1 VGFVV
6 KRQRT
11 LANAALWL
19 VVVVTVDIA
28 IHVSAAASQVPE
40 SSPADS
46 IRCWWKSGTS
56 AVYIGERFPVT
67 LTCRIVD
74 TAAVRVSVDES
85 TLDSAAVQLS
95 PFDVMDGTRY
105 QDLLGDGHRFF
116 QYRYSLRIIADDLFG
131 REVNIPPL
139 DIRYR
144 EQRAAGQGPA
154 VEGPERSYRLPA
166 LPVRVTALASPQ
178 AVDIRDAP
186 AETFG
191 EIQGRRLRGSV
202 AFAFAALLFSAALG
216 CVVLA
221 ASGVRRGYPAPSRAI
236 RLSENQILQSAT
248 RELERLRQDVDQTE
262 WTQDGIGR
270 ALAAARLGM
279 AIAMGQR
286 PPQTLVEEDARSQ
299 DGTLIIRRGVVRPSW
314 LMVSAS
320 VTPGTL
326 TAEPASRGNRSAGGA
341 GRRASVLF
349 EDFRGPLNVFT
360 AARYGRDGRT
370 RAELDQ
376 AVNDVL
382 VLLRRMHAE
391 RSWRNRAPKAIAHA
405 IERRR
410 RWFR

>member
-1 VGFVV
+1 
-6 KRQRT
+6 
-11 LANAALWL
+11 
-19 VVVVTVDIA
+19 
-28 IHVSAAASQVPE
+28 
-40 SSPADS
+40 
-46 IRCWWKSGTS
+46 
-56 AVYIGERFPVT
+56 
-67 LTCRIVD
+67 
-74 TAAVRVSVDES
+74 
-85 TLDSAAVQLS
+85 
-95 PFDVMDGTRY
+95 
-105 QDLLGDGHRFF
+105 
-116 QYRYSLRIIADDLFG
+116 
-131 REVNIPPL
+131 
-139 DIRYR
+139 
-144 EQRAAGQGPA
+144 
-154 VEGPERSYRLPA
+154 
-166 LPVRVTALASPQ
+166 
-178 AVDIRDAP
+178 
-186 AETFG
+186 
-191 EIQGRRLRGSV
+191 
-202 AFAFAALLFSAALG
+202 
-216 CVVLA
+216 VVLA

>member
-11 LANAALWL
+11 PANAFLWL
-19 VVVVTVDIA
+19 IVVVTFDIA
-28 IHVSAAASQVPE
+28 IHVGAAAGQAPE

-46 IRCWWKSGTS
+46 IRCWWKSGKS

-95 PFDVMDGTRY
+95 PFDVLDGERY
-105 QDLLGDGHRFF
+105 QDLQGDGHRFF
-116 QYRYSLRIIADDLFG
+116 QYRYSVRIIADDLFG

-139 DIRYR
+139 DIQYR
-144 EQRAAGQGPA
+144 EQRTAGQGPA
-154 VEGPERSYRLPA
+154 VEGPERVYRLPA

-191 EIQGRRLRGSV
+191 EIQSRRLRGSI
-202 AFAFAALLFSAALG
+202 AFGAAALLFSAALG

-221 ASGVRRGYPAPSRAI
+221 ASGLRRGYSAPPRAI
-236 RLSENQILQSAT
+236 RLSENQILESAT
-248 RELERLRQDVDQTE
+248 HELERLRQEIDQTE

-279 AIAMGQR
+279 AIAMGQH
-286 PPQTLVEEDARSQ
+286 PPQTLVDDNAHSQ

-320 VTPGTL
+320 VTPETVA
-326 TAEPASRGNRSAGGA
+326 AEPASRGDRSTGGA
-341 GRRASVLF
+341 RRRASVLF
-349 EDFRGPLNVFT
+349 EDFRRPLNVFT
-360 AARYGRDGRT
+360 AARYGRDGGT

-382 VLLRRMHAE
+382 ALLRRMRAE
-391 RSWRNRAPKAIAHA
+391 RSWRNRAPRMIARA

>member
-1 VGFVV
+1 M

-19 VVVVTVDIA
+19 VVVVTFDIA
-28 IHVSAAASQVPE
+28 IHVGVAASQAPE

-46 IRCWWKSGTS
+46 IRCWWKSGKS
-56 AVYIGERFPVT
+56 AVYIGERFPLT

-74 TAAVRVSVDES
+74 SAAVRVSVDES

-105 QDLLGDGHRFF
+105 QDLQGEGHRFF
-116 QYRYSLRIIADDLFG
+116 QYRYSLRVIADDLFG

-154 VEGPERSYRLPA
+154 VEGPERVYRLPA

-191 EIQGRRLRGSV
+191 EIQSRRVRGSI
-202 AFAFAALLFSAALG
+202 AFAIAALLFSAALG

-236 RLSENQILQSAT
+236 RLSESQILQSAT
-248 RELERLRQDVDQTE
+248 RELERLRQDADQTEE
-262 WTQDGIGR
+262 WTQDRIGR

-299 DGTLIIRRGVVRPSW
+299 DGTLVIRRGVVRPSW

-320 VTPGTL
+320 VTPETL
-326 TAEPASRGNRSAGGA
+326 TAEPAPRGNRSTGGA
-341 GRRASVLF
+341 GQRASVLF
-349 EDFRGPLNVFT
+349 EDFRSPLNVFT
-360 AARYGRDGRT
+360 AARFGRDART

-382 VLLRRMHAE
+382 ALLRRMRAE